1 MMRSPGPAFDLR
13 AALSEE
19 LRGAI
24 AELDAS
30 GGKPKGVHRCRVRLK
45 RARALARVG
54 RACAPGL
61 AAVFNDSARTAMR
74 TLAQARDLAALSEV
88 ARAAARK
95 SKKKAAAAFDHVADA
110 LEIERQ
116 QVAPLDMAHAHA
128 ALKDLLAL
136 AQVWPEASHRQI
148 KRGAERIAWRAR
160 KARQRGHGAEAPAR
174 RHEWRKREKDRYY
187 AALLLDSAWPAPR
200 RRKLGEN
207 LGEVLG
213 HERDALLLI
222 ERVANNPKLA
232 GDAKGAKRAL
242 QALSKRRDRYAEK
255 ADAIGDNLHAH
266 GA

>member
-30 GGKPKGVHRCRVRLK
+30 AGKPKGVHRCRVRLK
-45 RARALARVG
+45 RARALARIG

-74 TLAQARDLAALSEV
+74 TLGRARDLAALSEA

-95 SKKKAAAAFDHVADA
+95 AKKKTAAAFDHVADA

-116 QVAPLDMAHAHA
+116 QAAALDIGHTHA

-148 KRGAERIAWRAR
+148 KRGAERISRRAR
-160 KARQRGHGAEAPAR
+160 KARRRSHGSHEPGR
-174 RHEWRKREKDRYY
+174 RHEWRKREKDRFY
-187 AALLLDSAWPAPR
+187 AALLLDASWPAQP
-200 RRKLGEN
+200 RRKLGEA
-207 LGEVLG
+207 LGDILG
-213 HERDALLLI
+213 RERDALLLI
-222 ERVANNPKLA
+222 ERVANEPRLA
-232 GDAKGAKRAL
+232 GDANGSKRAL
-242 QALSKRRDRYAEK
+242 KALSKRRDRYAEK
-255 ADAIGDNLHAH
+255 ADAIGDALHAH